1 MCYTLHKPTIG
12 KTGGVK
18 VGFAVVH
25 MMKIKQGAV
34 GGIQSHNNREHTPRT
49 NPDVDMS
56 RSGDN
61 INLVPC
67 DNYKGAIKEKV
78 SALVQSDKAIRK
90 DAVVVCDFII
100 TSDYDTME
108 ELGAEKQRAFF
119 EDAVKWFGDR
129 YGQDRVLFATVHMDE
144 KTPHLHMGVVPITA
158 EGRLSA
164 KTIFTKTEMKA
175 IQTEFARDVG
185 AKYGLERGVEGSDRT
200 HLSEMEFK
208 IQKAQEGLDEIAYM
222 ADDIRS
228 DADLYK
234 HDAWEAQQKATEA
247 RRELSELQG
256 DISTMKT
263 EKAALTGEIEAL
275 KGQRRALSGEVRNR
289 LDDAEKVRQAINTI
303 AEKKN
308 ALQGEVQELQEE
320 RKVLRSAIDSM
331 SDEAAGRFSRS
342 SLAAALEKE
351 KTKAEKEKRLSLL
364 ERFIELPAVRPLW
377 EQFVKLFEKDRH
389 KDRNG
394 REDR

>member
-100 TSDYDTME
+100 TSDYDTMK

-129 YGQDRVLFATVHMDE
+129 YGKDRVLFATVHMDE

-200 HLSEMEFK
+200 HLSELDFK
-208 IQKAQEGLDEIAYM
+208 IQKAEEALYEIGDMTDE
-222 ADDIRS
+222 IRS

-234 HDAWEAQQKATEA
+234 HDALEAQQKATEA
-247 RRELSELQG
+247 RRELSELQE
-256 DISTMKT
+256 DISAMKT
-263 EKAALTGEIEAL
+263 EKTALTGEIGAL
-275 KGQRRALSGEVRNR
+275 RAQKRDLADEVKDAKVKVGELLSKV
-289 LDDAEKVRQAINTI
+289 DAVNETLESRMQKSVSDGDFGSMAAVRQAV
-303 AEKKN
+303 AET
-308 ALQGEVQELQEE
+308 
-320 RKVLRSAIDSM
+320 R
-331 SDEAAGRFSRS
+331 
-342 SLAAALEKE
+342 EKQ
-351 KTKAEKEKRLSLL
+351 EKEKRLSLL

-377 EQFVKLFEKDRH
+377 EQFLQLMERGKSKS
-389 KDRNG
+389 RNG

>member
-1 MCYTLHKPTIG
+1 M
-12 KTGGVK
+12 
-18 VGFAVVH
+18 GFAVVH

-61 INLVPC
+61 IDLVPC
-67 DNYKGAIKEKV
+67 DNYKGAIKEKI
-78 SALVQSDKAIRK
+78 SALVQSDKAVRK

-129 YGQDRVLFATVHMDE
+129 YGKDRVLFATVHMDE

-200 HLSEMEFK
+200 HLSELDFK
-208 IQKAQEGLDEIAYM
+208 IQKAEEALYAIGDMTDE
-222 ADDIRS
+222 IRS

-234 HDAWEAQQKATEA
+234 HDAWEAQQNAAEA
-247 RRELSELQG
+247 RRELSELQE
-256 DISTMKT
+256 DISAMKT
-263 EKAALTGEIEAL
+263 EKTALTGEIGAL
-275 KGQRRALSGEVRNR
+275 RAQKRDLADEVKDAKVKVGELLSKVDAVNETLENR
-289 LDDAEKVRQAINTI
+289 MQKSVSAGDFGSMAAVRQAV
-303 AEKKN
+303 AET
-308 ALQGEVQELQEE
+308 
-320 RKVLRSAIDSM
+320 R
-331 SDEAAGRFSRS
+331 
-342 SLAAALEKE
+342 EKQ
-351 KTKAEKEKRLSLL
+351 EKEKRLSLL

-377 EQFVKLFEKDRH
+377 EQFLQLMERGKSKS
-389 KDRNG
+389 RNG